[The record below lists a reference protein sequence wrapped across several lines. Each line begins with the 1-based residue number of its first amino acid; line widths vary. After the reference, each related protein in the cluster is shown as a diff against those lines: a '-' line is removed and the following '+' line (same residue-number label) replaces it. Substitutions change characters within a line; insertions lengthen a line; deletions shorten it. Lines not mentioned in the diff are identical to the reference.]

1 MGKLGKL
8 FYKMLSLLFGVLGG
22 IVAGA
27 VFKQVWKVVG
37 REEDAPQATDEER
50 TWREVLPAAALQGA
64 IFAMVKAVVNRGG
77 AAGFRRVTGTWPG

>member
-1 MGKLGKL
+1 MGKFGKL
-8 FYKMLSLLFGVLGG
+8 VYKVLSLLFGVLGG
-22 IVAGA
+22 VIAGA

-37 REEDAPQATDEER
+37 REEDAPKATDEER

-64 IFAMVKAVVNRGG
+64 IFALVKAVVNRSG